1 MGRAAMPAFRNE
13 EEDPP
18 PRIGCLGD
26 TCPSVVWAILAD
38 SLTHEVAVFLGTA
51 VANVAY
57 HHRLAAPNRDPYAR
71 RMATVHF
78 GKG

>member
-1 MGRAAMPAFRNE
+1 MPPSGMRKRIRHRA
-13 EEDPP
+13 
-18 PRIGCLGD
+18 
-26 TCPSVVWAILAD
+26 SVVWAILAD
-38 SLTHEVAVFLGTA
+38 SLKHEVAVFLGTA